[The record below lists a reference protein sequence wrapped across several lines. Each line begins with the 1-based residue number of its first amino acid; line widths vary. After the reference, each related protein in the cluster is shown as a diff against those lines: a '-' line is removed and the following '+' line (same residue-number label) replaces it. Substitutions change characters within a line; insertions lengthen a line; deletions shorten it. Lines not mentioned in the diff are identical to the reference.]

1 VKRFA
6 QNVLTAVAL
15 GEQLF
20 DELEQILQRVT
31 SYRPNLLSDGDGA
44 LCEG

>member
-1 VKRFA
+1 
-6 QNVLTAVAL
+6 VAL

-31 SYRPNLLSDGDGA
+31 SSRPTLLSDGDGA
-44 LCEG
+44 WCEG